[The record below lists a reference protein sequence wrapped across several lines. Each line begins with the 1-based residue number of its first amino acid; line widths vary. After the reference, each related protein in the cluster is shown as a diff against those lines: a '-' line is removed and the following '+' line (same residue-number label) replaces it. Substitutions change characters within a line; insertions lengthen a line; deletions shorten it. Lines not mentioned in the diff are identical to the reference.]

1 MIENPNL
8 IKLRSEIEQLTLE
21 IIHLTGKRSSLA
33 EKVMRE
39 KLTAGATLVNRGVER
54 HLRNRVI
61 EQCENEKQDSNFAL
75 RLLNQLITESVRIQ
89 RTHLK
94 PTEAVNA
101 YHVFVK
107 AKALEKAG
115 GKVIHLEVGEPD
127 FGPPVEVAETLTK
140 AVKDGHAGYTQSAG
154 ILELRTKIADHV
166 NRIHKLDISAEQV
179 TVTVGGRF
187 AIYLDLVTSLRPGEE
202 VVIFNPSYPAY
213 SDCVRQVGGRPIH
226 VSTSLDDKWIPN
238 IGHLEDS
245 INKTTRMIILN
256 SPSNPTGKI
265 LSKSIL
271 SEIVELAI
279 ESDIQILSDEVYSEF
294 AFSPHSS
301 ILQFPECN
309 QVYVNS
315 FSKTFGMTGF
325 RLGYAISDV
334 DTIQRMT
341 KLQTLSLTCAP
352 EFIQHAGVKAFD
364 CKSEASQY
372 TGIIEKRQKKV
383 SNLLEKLPVSFL
395 RPDGGFYIFP
405 MLNNE
410 NETGLQFADKLL
422 SEKGVAVVPGTGY
435 GSEYFRFFR
444 ISVCQPVEQ
453 LIKAVTKIEEVLG

>member
-1 MIENPNL
+1 ME
-8 IKLRSEIEQLTLE
+8 S
-21 IIHLTGKRSSLA
+21 IHLAGKRSSLA
-33 EKVMRE
+33 EEVIKE
-39 KLTAGATLVNRGVER
+39 KLSIGATLVNRGVER
-54 HLRNRVI
+54 HLRNRVV
-61 EQCENEKQDSNFAL
+61 EQCENDNQDSNFAL
-75 RLLNQLITESVRIQ
+75 RLLSQLISESIRIQ
-89 RTHLK
+89 QTHVT

-115 GKVIHLEVGEPD
+115 RKVIHLEVGEPD

-166 NRIHKLDISAEQV
+166 NQIYESDISPEQV

-187 AIYLDLVTSLRPGEE
+187 AIYLDLATSLNPGEE
-202 VVIFNPSYPAY
+202 VIVFDPSYPAY
-213 SDCVRQVGGRPIH
+213 SDCIRQVGGRPINL
-226 VSTSLDDKWIPN
+226 STRLEDKWSPN
-238 IGHLEDS
+238 IGHLEDC

-256 SPSNPTGKI
+256 SPANPTGKI
-265 LSKSIL
+265 LNHSIL

-279 ESDIQILSDEVYSEF
+279 ENDIQILSDEVYSEY

-301 ILQFPECN
+301 ILQFPECDH
-309 QVYVNS
+309 VYVNS

-334 DTIQRMT
+334 ATVQRMT

-352 EFIQHAGVKAFD
+352 EFIQHAGMKALGCQNEVK
-364 CKSEASQY
+364 QY

-383 SNLLEKLPVSFL
+383 SDLLEKLPVSFL
-395 RPDGGFYIFP
+395 RPEGGFCIFP
-405 MLNNE
+405 MLNNK
-410 NETGLQFADKLL
+410 NGTGLEFADNLL

-435 GSEYFRFFR
+435 GQEYSRFFR
-444 ISVCQPVEQ
+444 ISVCQSEEQ
-453 LIKAVTKIEEVLG
+453 LVEAVTKMEEVLG

>member
-1 MIENPNL
+1 MTENLRLN
-8 IKLRSEIEQLTLE
+8 KLRTEIEQLTME
-21 IIHLTGKRSSLA
+21 IMHLTGKRSSLA
-33 EKVMRE
+33 EEVIKE
-39 KLTAGATLVNRGVER
+39 KLSTGATLVNRGVER
-54 HLRNRVI
+54 HLRNRVV
-61 EQCENEKQDSNFAL
+61 EQCENDNQDSNFAL

-89 RTHLK
+89 QTHIT

-115 GKVIHLEVGEPD
+115 RKVIHLEVGEPD
-127 FGPPVEVAETLTK
+127 FGPPVEVAETLTT
-140 AVKDGHAGYTQSAG
+140 AAKDGHAGYTQSAG
-154 ILELRTKIADHV
+154 ILELRTKISDHV
-166 NRIHKLDISAEQV
+166 NRIHESDISAEQV

-187 AIYLDLVTSLRPGEE
+187 AIYLDLVTSLKPGEE
-202 VVIFNPSYPAY
+202 VIVFDPSYPAY
-213 SDCVRQVGGRPIH
+213 SDCIRQVGGRPINL
-226 VSTSLDDKWIPN
+226 STRLEDKWSPN

-256 SPSNPTGKI
+256 SPGNPTGKI
-265 LSKSIL
+265 LSQSIL

-279 ESDIQILSDEVYSEF
+279 ENDIQILSDEVYSEF
-294 AFSPHSS
+294 AFSPHTS

-334 DTIQRMT
+334 DTVQRMT

-352 EFIQHAGVKAFD
+352 EFIQHAGLRAFD
-364 CKSEASQY
+364 CKSEVKQY

-383 SNLLEKLPVSFL
+383 SDLLEKLPVSFL
-395 RPDGGFYIFP
+395 RSEGGFYIFP
-405 MLNNE
+405 MLNDE
-410 NETGLQFADKLL
+410 NETGLEFADKLL

-435 GSEYFRFFR
+435 GPEYSRFFR
-444 ISVCQPVEQ
+444 ISVCQQEKQLVEA
-453 LIKAVTKIEEVLG
+453 ITKIEEVLG